1 MRVTVGPPIL
11 MINHGSTF
19 MATDLG
25 GEINPH
31 SHLGIFSDDTRFLSN
46 YACYV
51 DGKPWIRLTS
61 ATTTY
66 YAARVYLINPQFNS
80 RKGEVAQ
87 GDLSLI
93 ISRTVEEG
101 IHEDLDITN
110 NASHHVDFNLE
121 IALNS
126 DFADIFEVESQNFV
140 HRGHIETKWHEQ
152 ENQLETSYKNNS
164 FYRCLIYKPANFSSP
179 PHYANGRI
187 TFAVSL
193 APSEAWH
200 SCCKYNLIDHQHVR
214 EAVDLCYQTMLDP
227 STINTQIEK
236 LHCQWRDSVTG
247 IICANEDV
255 VRLYRQSIEDLGSLR
270 LYDYDFEPDIWLPAA
285 GVPKF
290 VTLFGRDSLTISLQ
304 NMIAHPGFARGALQ
318 KLGQLQATEL
328 DEWRDAQPGKILH
341 EVRQGELAYFAKIPH
356 TPYYGTADATPL
368 FLITLHE
375 TWKWLGDDTLL
386 QNNRDIAWRCLQW
399 IDNYGDLDGD
409 GFQEYEMQSS
419 GGIENQGWKD
429 SGNAVVY
436 PDGSLVKAPKA
447 LCELQGY
454 VFDAWMRMAE
464 VFDVLGERSTAAELR
479 SKAAKLQ
486 VSFEEHFWCEE
497 LDCYV
502 FALDPDKQQVRSL
515 TSNPGHCLWSGI
527 ASPERAARVVKRLM
541 EPDMWS
547 GWGIRTLSSKNAA
560 YNPYSYHLGSI
571 WPHDNGII
579 AMGFKRYGF
588 VAEVAEIAHGIFDAA
603 KYFAS
608 YRLPELYAGIK
619 REPGAFPVP
628 YIEANVPQGWAAASV
643 FHLIQAI
650 LGLQADAP
658 HNLLYVDPHLPE
670 WLPEIELQH
679 VEIGNSRVNLQFWR
693 EGDATKWDAVVKSG
707 KVEVKQQSW
716 QPWRINTI

>member
-11 MINHGSTF
+11 TINHGSTF

-31 SHLGIFSDDTRFLSN
+31 SHLGIFSDDTRFLSD

-51 DGKPWIRLTS
+51 DGKSWIRLTS

-66 YAARVYLINPQFNS
+66 YAARVYLINPQFTS
-80 RKGEVAQ
+80 TQGKIAQ

-93 ISRTVEEG
+93 ISRTVEQG

-110 NASHHVDFNLE
+110 NASHPVNFNLE
-121 IALNS
+121 IALAS
-126 DFADIFEVESQNFV
+126 DFADIFEVASQQYV
-140 HRGHIETKWHEQ
+140 RRGHIETKWQEA
-152 ENQLETSYKNNS
+152 ENQLETSYKNDT
-164 FYRCLIYKPANFSSP
+164 FYRCLIYKPCNFTSQ
-179 PHYANGRI
+179 PHYANGRV
-187 TFAVSL
+187 TFDISL
-193 APSEAWH
+193 EPSETWH
-200 SCCKYNLIDHQHVR
+200 TCCKYHLIDHQHVR
-214 EAVDLCYQTMLDP
+214 EAVNLCYQAMLDP
-227 STINTQIEK
+227 AIVSTEIER

-247 IICANEDV
+247 IVCANEDL
-255 VRLYRQSIEDLGSLR
+255 VRLYRQSVEDLGSLR

-290 VTLFGRDSLTISLQ
+290 VTLFGRDSLIISLQ
-304 NMIAHPGFARGALQ
+304 NMIVHPGFARGALQ

-328 DEWRDAQPGKILH
+328 DDWRDAQPGKILH
-341 EVRQGELAYFAKIPH
+341 EVRQGELAYFSKVPH

-375 TWKWLGDDTLL
+375 TWKWLGDDSLL
-386 QNNRDIAWRCLQW
+386 QNNRDRALRCLEW

-409 GFQEYEMQSS
+409 GFQEYQTQSS

-429 SGNAVVY
+429 SGDAVVY
-436 PDGSLVKAPKA
+436 PDGSQVKAPKA

-464 VFDVLGERSTAAELR
+464 VFDVLGEGHFAQELR
-479 SKAAKLQ
+479 TKAAKLQ
-486 VSFEEHFWCEE
+486 VSFEEHFWSEDLE
-497 LDCYV
+497 CYV
-502 FALDPDKQQVRSL
+502 FCLDPEKQPVRSL
-515 TSNPGHCLWSGI
+515 TSNAGHCLWSGI

-541 EPDMWS
+541 QPDMWS
-547 GWGIRTLSSKNAA
+547 GWGIRTLSTENPA

-588 VAEVAEIAHGIFDAA
+588 AAEVAEVAHGTFDAA

-608 YRLPELYAGIK
+608 YRLPELFAGIK
-619 REPGAFPVP
+619 REAGAFPVP

-643 FHLIQAI
+643 FHLIQAM

-658 HNLLYVDPHLPE
+658 NQLLYVDPHIPK

-679 VEIGNSRVNLQFWR
+679 VEIGNSRVDLQFWR
-693 EGDATKWDAVVKSG
+693 EGEITHWDAVVKSG
-707 KVEVKQQSW
+707 EVEVKQQTW
-716 QPWRINTI
+716 QPWRTDK